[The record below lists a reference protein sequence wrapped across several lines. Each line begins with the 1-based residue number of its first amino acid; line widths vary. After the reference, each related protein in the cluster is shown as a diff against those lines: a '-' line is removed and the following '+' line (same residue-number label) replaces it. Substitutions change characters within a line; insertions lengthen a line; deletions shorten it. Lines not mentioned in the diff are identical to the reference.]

1 MEVKNSASKRREER
15 VVNRRLKIVGSV
27 WPARLV
33 CSVNLLHVKNP
44 LHVEV
49 QDEEYI

>member
-33 CSVNLLHVKNP
+33 CSVNLLHVEN